1 MDKPQ
6 EHPITRITY
15 DNKPVW
21 RPGTHELILQK
32 HIPYTPKRDPHN
44 PAKFLPAP
52 GPLLYT
58 FLCDSVAETEHI
70 LEDGND
76 SFFSAS
82 CSNKGTYFGAL
93 SMCNPKVAE
102 VDGKIELLT
111 DASNLVHLWNLFTK
125 KKLPPFKTTQLSF
138 KISPQENFI
147 ACNSENNKNFL
158 VRSLKTNEIIC
169 SLIKKILLPEKGLP
183 ASSSSTLDLCAFS
196 SDDRFLAY
204 ENYLQIQIIDLKN
217 PQKAPTIIQGHS
229 PRFFESDNLMV
240 RKAASLILYKRTKQ
254 LPDQKDDDQTYTLER
269 IYTDPL
275 FTRNLQFGKTFETV
289 IVLDST
295 QTIGTLSES
304 VHGSVV
310 NLLEVKGEPQRVRN
324 IHAVSA
330 DFSLIALGNSYDDP
344 ICIKAMNNLNAVVH
358 KHRTYMGI
366 IHAFFSPNNQ
376 YYFAENGN
384 HILIWNFQ
392 KGTVVLAKESLRGFP
407 LVPSSCSP
415 DSKYLLVQEG
425 PGKAKLFNLALLNYK
440 KS

>member
-1 MDKPQ
+1 MVKPQ
-6 EHPITRITY
+6 EHPVTNITY
-15 DNKPVW
+15 DNRPVW

-44 PAKFLPAP
+44 PAKFLPTP

-58 FLCDSVAETEHI
+58 FLCDPVAETGHI

-82 CSNKGTYFGAL
+82 CSDKGTYFGAL

-111 DASNLVHLWNLFTK
+111 DTSNLVHLWNLTSK
-125 KKLPPFKTTQLSF
+125 KKLPLFKTSQLSF

-240 RKAASLILYKRTKQ
+240 RSAASVILYKRTKK
-254 LPDQKDDDQTYTLER
+254 LPDPKEGDQTYVLEC

-275 FTRNLQFGKTFETV
+275 FKRNLQFGKTLETA

-295 QTIGTLSES
+295 QTIETLSGP
-304 VHGSVV
+304 VDGSIF
-310 NLLEVKGEPQRVRN
+310 NLLEVKSDPKQVRN
-324 IHAVSA
+324 IQAVSS
-330 DFSLIALGNSYDDP
+330 DFSLIALDNYSDS
-344 ICIKAMNNLNAVVH
+344 ICIKAINNLNAVVH
-358 KHRTYMGI
+358 EHRTHMGI

-392 KGTVVLAKESLRGFP
+392 KGTVLHAKESLRGFP

-425 PGKAKLFNLALLNYK
+425 PGKAKLFDLALLNYK